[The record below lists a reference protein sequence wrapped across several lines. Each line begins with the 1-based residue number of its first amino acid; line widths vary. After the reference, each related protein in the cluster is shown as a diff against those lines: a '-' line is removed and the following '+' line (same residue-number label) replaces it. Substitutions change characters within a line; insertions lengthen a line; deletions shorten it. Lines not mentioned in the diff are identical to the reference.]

1 MDYNRENIV
10 AMLKE
15 HVHSTSLQKHSYAVE
30 GGMAIYAK
38 HFGEDEAK
46 YRAVGLLHDW
56 DYEEHP
62 DTHPALGLDWLAERG
77 FDAEFIQAVK
87 GHAEH
92 DVSERPT
99 KIAKTLF
106 AVDELSS
113 FIVAVALMRP
123 TKFDGMKVKS
133 VTKKLKDKRFAAAV
147 NREEIKRAAAEL
159 GVELNEHI
167 QRVITGLQEQQAFLE
182 SIGQS
187 LV

>member
-1 MDYNRENIV
+1 MDYSRERIV
-10 AMLKE
+10 AILKE
-15 HVHSTSLQKHSYAVE
+15 HVHSDSLQKHSYAVE
-30 GGMAIYAK
+30 GGMAAYAK
-38 HFGEDEAK
+38 YFGEDEAK

-56 DYEEHP
+56 DYEEYP
-62 DTHPALGLDWLAERG
+62 ATHPALGVQWLAERG
-77 FDAEFIQAVK
+77 FDDEFVQAVK

-92 DVSERPT
+92 DVAERPT
-99 KIAKTLF
+99 NIAKALF

-123 TKFDGMKVKS
+123 THFEGMKVKS

-147 NREEIKRAAAEL
+147 NRDEIKRGAAEL
-159 GVELNEHI
+159 GVEMNEHI
-167 QRVITGLQEQQAFLE
+167 ARVIAGLQEHQAFLE

>member
-1 MDYNRENIV
+1 MDYNREKIV
-10 AMLKE
+10 ALLEE
-15 HVHSTSLQKHSYAVE
+15 HVKTDSLQKHSYAVE
-30 GGMAIYAK
+30 AGMAAYAK
-38 HFGEDEAK
+38 YFGEDEAK

-56 DYEEHP
+56 DYEEYP
-62 DTHPALGLDWLAERG
+62 ETHPALGLEWLADRG

-92 DVSERPT
+92 DVAERPT
-99 KIAKTLF
+99 NIAKALF
-106 AVDELSS
+106 AVDELAS

-123 TKFDGMKVKS
+123 THFDGMKVKS

-147 NREEIKRAAAEL
+147 SREEIAQGAAEL

-167 QRVITGLQEQQAFLE
+167 QRVIVGLQEQQAFLE
-182 SIGQS
+182 TIGKS